1 MKLQVAIDRVKL
13 DDAVRV
19 ANQLDSVV
27 DIIEFG
33 TSLVKDYG
41 LLAIK
46 HADLN
51 LHHAQLLIDLKT
63 IDEGPYEFK
72 QGFAAGADILTIM
85 GASSVD
91 TIKKVYEIAEAQDK
105 EMFIDMM
112 GINQEQREQIST
124 FNKAIYG
131 IHHAVDEEHGFDA
144 VKTVADFHQKFPEIA
159 RISVAGGINLE
170 VAQELAQQGIVES
183 VIVGSGIMEA
193 SNPVAAAQK
202 FMEVTN

>member
-46 HADLN
+46 RADLN

-72 QGFAAGADILTIM
+72 QGFAAGADILTVM

-105 EMFIDMM
+105 EMYIDMM
-112 GINQEQREQIST
+112 GIKNSA
-124 FNKAIYG
+124 NKFRLLIRLYM
-131 IHHAVDEEHGFDA
+131 GF
-144 VKTVADFHQKFPEIA
+144 
-159 RISVAGGINLE
+159 
-170 VAQELAQQGIVES
+170 
-183 VIVGSGIMEA
+183 IMR
-193 SNPVAAAQK
+193 
-202 FMEVTN
+202 